1 MEQKDILIIQCQN
14 AECGKKIKLRRP
26 DKGGVIKIAC
36 PYCKKAMAIRL
47 PDPIAK
53 TGSEKDAPVNDQPQQ
68 PSGQS
73 RPDNSQ
79 AEPLSPEGEFKVGQR
94 YEFKCPHCKKQ
105 PIGYTPQ
112 ESGEKA
118 FSCPYCKGRIIVDA
132 KSKTRIMAPDESVCL
147 IRGKLTKLRRGW
159 FNTSYPLKN
168 GTTTVGRTSSQ
179 VPSDIELDGDPT
191 ISRRSIEID
200 VTTTPEGNRFK
211 LRVLH
216 STNPVLVNSERL
228 NDGESIQLNF
238 GDIILLGKTRLRF
251 DKDV

>member
-1 MEQKDILIIQCQN
+1 MAMEQKDILIIQCQN

-26 DKGGVIKIAC
+26 DKEGIIRIAC

-47 PDPIAK
+47 PDPK
-53 TGSEKDAPVNDQPQQ
+53 PEVVQETPQQ
-68 PSGQS
+68 PAGQD

-79 AEPLSPEGEFKVGQR
+79 ADSITLEGEFKVGQR

-112 ESGEKA
+112 EAGEKA
-118 FSCPYCKGRIIVDA
+118 FPCPYCKGRIVIGA
-132 KSKTRIMAPDESVCL
+132 KSKTRIMTPDESVCL

-159 FNTSYPLKN
+159 FNASYPLKS
-168 GTTTVGRTSSQ
+168 GTTTVGRTDLS
-179 VPSDIELDGDPT
+179 VPSDISLDGDPT

-200 VTTTPEGNRFK
+200 VTTTESGNKFK
-211 LRVLH
+211 LRVLRT
-216 STNPVLVNSERL
+216 TNPVLVNSERL
-228 NDGESIQLNF
+228 NEGESIQLNF

>member
-26 DKGGVIKIAC
+26 DKGGIIRIAC

-47 PDPIAK
+47 PDPTPK
-53 TGSEKDAPVNDQPQQ
+53 MDNGQDTPVNEPPQQ
-68 PSGQS
+68 PSGQD

-79 AEPLSPEGEFKVGQR
+79 ATPMSPEGEFKVGQR

-118 FSCPYCKGRIIVDA
+118 FPCPYCKGRIVVEA
-132 KSKTRIMAPDESVCL
+132 KSKTRIMSPDESVCL

-159 FNTSYPLKN
+159 FNSSYPLKS
-168 GTTTVGRTSSQ
+168 GTTTVGRTDSS
-179 VPSDIELDGDPT
+179 VPSDISLDGDAT

-200 VTTTPEGNRFK
+200 VTTTEAGNRFK
-211 LRVLH
+211 LRVLRT
-216 STNPVLVNSERL
+216 TNPVLVNSERL
-228 NDGESIQLNF
+228 NEGESIQLNF